1 MVQTSSIGAKSG
13 IPNLFIATNET
24 VWSRQVRLGPNPV
37 TRMDVSRI
45 SVFSTEERNGLVLL
59 EPMWRRRRRGDLEQ
73 LSIVPDPRLVS
84 LQCSSLRTPI
94 IDPTVKDINEE
105 SKTERSTK
113 PSKKKRFKVI
123 QMSKQ

>member
-1 MVQTSSIGAKSG
+1 MRK
-13 IPNLFIATNET
+13 N
-24 VWSRQVRLGPNPV
+24 
-37 TRMDVSRI
+37 
-45 SVFSTEERNGLVLL
+45 
-59 EPMWRRRRRGDLEQ
+59 GDLEQ